1 MSGLGS
7 ALHLA
12 VAFTSIR
19 DVVTAPL
26 AVLRE
31 RGNLRWGTTTKP
43 NQCNTTIVKI
53 DRLQRGIFLPQFVL
67 KNQHPILKGSLSLEI
82 FDFMFFP

>member
-12 VAFTSIR
+12 VVFTSIR
-19 DVVTAPL
+19 DVVMAPL

-31 RGNLRWGTTTKP
+31 RGNLRWGTHLTIKP
-43 NQCNTTIVKI
+43 NQCNMTIVKI
-53 DRLQRGIFLPQFVL
+53 D
-67 KNQHPILKGSLSLEI
+67 
-82 FDFMFFP
+82 

>member
-1 MSGLGS
+1 MGT

-19 DVVTAPL
+19 DVVMAPL

-31 RGNLRWGTTTKP
+31 RGNLRWGTHLTAKP
-43 NQCNTTIVKI
+43 NQSNMTIVKI
-53 DRLQRGIFLPQFVL
+53 D
-67 KNQHPILKGSLSLEI
+67 
-82 FDFMFFP
+82 

>member
-1 MSGLGS
+1 MQSISMPGLGS

-19 DVVTAPL
+19 DVVMAPL

-31 RGNLRWGTTTKP
+31 RGNLRWGRVLLP
-43 NQCNTTIVKI
+43 NQISI
-53 DRLQRGIFLPQFVL
+53 I
-67 KNQHPILKGSLSLEI
+67 
-82 FDFMFFP
+82 